1 MLVTD
6 KKKTAG
12 LFPQDPVII
21 FAPVQILSER
31 IYPQRRIL
39 RWQIKFLC
47 RQARMQLWCNLLVFG
62 GFWLRHFN
70 WMVMPTCDFHICCFP
85 SEYSEDIRHMPSRI
99 HSHGSQSNTDWLD
112 SVRCS
117 LFCSD
122 PYKQRF
128 WSPIG
133 IVSIFF
139 RIRCNILQF
148 PNFQLYTYHNYT
160 SPEDRPLQWTGNTF
174 FAEARRWSSSG
185 ARKNVSFVLCMP
197 YIVELRDNNA
207 LLHSRC
213 VPMI

>member
-12 LFPQDPVII
+12 LFPQDPVMI

-39 RWQIKFLC
+39 RWQRKFLC

-62 GFWLRHFN
+62 GFWLRHCN

-99 HSHGSQSNTDWLD
+99 HFHGSQSNTDWLD

-117 LFCSD
+117 FFCSD

-133 IVSIFF
+133 IVSNFF
-139 RIRCNILQF
+139 RIRCNNSSVSTF
-148 PNFQLYTYHNYT
+148 PIVHVSQLYESWGSASTMNRKYIFRGGPALILIRCTKECVFCAMHAIHCWT
-160 SPEDRPLQWTGNTF
+160 DR
-174 FAEARRWSSSG
+174 
-185 ARKNVSFVLCMP
+185 
-197 YIVELRDNNA
+197 
-207 LLHSRC
+207 
-213 VPMI
+213 